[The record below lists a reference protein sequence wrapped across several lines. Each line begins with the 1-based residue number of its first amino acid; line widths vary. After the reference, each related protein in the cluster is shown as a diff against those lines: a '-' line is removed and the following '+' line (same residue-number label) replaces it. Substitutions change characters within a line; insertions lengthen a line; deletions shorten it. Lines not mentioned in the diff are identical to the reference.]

1 MKQNLFHT
9 MICYTEYEMFENSCI
24 GNRRV
29 LRGDIAG
36 GDIDESSVSVVGA
49 GEEDEWRV
57 LGGGVSGG
65 DVDESPGSGVGAGK
79 ED

>member
-1 MKQNLFHT
+1 MP
-9 MICYTEYEMFENSCI
+9 
-24 GNRRV
+24 
-29 LRGDIAG
+29 G
-36 GDIDESSVSVVGA
+36 GDVDESPGSGVGA

-65 DVDESPGSGVGAGK
+65 DVDESPGSGVGAGE